1 RYQPPKPQ
9 RNKQLDS
16 IIKALEQNK
25 DNPKYIMRALDD
37 PDPDKKINNLT
48 GGLPRF
54 AMGIP
59 TSEILAGQQQVRI
72 SDVPP
77 VSKEQ
82 IELEKQREAL
92 GLPFTAD
99 EKDVAKFFN
108 KRMLHQEMSKEIK
121 KGKSP
126 KQAYKTVFS
135 RVG

>member
-1 RYQPPKPQ
+1 MVLQYLKYKAEEGGPGSLSARAIAGDPDAQAQIQ

-59 TSEILAGQQQVRI
+59 TSEILAGQQQARI

-82 IELEKQREAL
+82 IELE
-92 GLPFTAD
+92 
-99 EKDVAKFFN
+99 
-108 KRMLHQEMSKEIK
+108 
-121 KGKSP
+121 
-126 KQAYKTVFS
+126 
-135 RVG
+135 

>member
-1 RYQPPKPQ
+1 
-9 RNKQLDS
+9 
-16 IIKALEQNK
+16 
-25 DNPKYIMRALDD
+25 MDD
-37 PDPDKKINNLT
+37 PDPDKKINNLI
-48 GGLPRF
+48 GGFPRF

-121 KGKSP
+121 KGKSLSRHT
-126 KQAYKTVFS
+126 KQYFL
-135 RVG
+135 G